1 MTIRHLINNEFYAL
15 IARDFCAF
23 VALFDLP
30 TEVYNNGSVIT
41 IVVHKVSVDTDFGVF
56 EKYFIR

>member
-1 MTIRHLINNEFYAL
+1 MTIRHLINNEFYTL

-23 VALFDLP
+23 VALFDLS

-41 IVVHKVSVDTDFGVF
+41 IVVHKVPVDIDFGVF

>member
-23 VALFDLP
+23 VALSNLH
-30 TEVYNNGSVIT
+30 TEIRNTDSIITVVIYNVP
-41 IVVHKVSVDTDFGVF
+41 VDIDFGVF
-56 EKYFIR
+56 EKYFVR